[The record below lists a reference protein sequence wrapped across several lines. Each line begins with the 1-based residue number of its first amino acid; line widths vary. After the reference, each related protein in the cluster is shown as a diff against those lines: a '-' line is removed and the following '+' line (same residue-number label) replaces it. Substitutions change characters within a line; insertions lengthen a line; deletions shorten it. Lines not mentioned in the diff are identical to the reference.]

1 MRNRRGRSSFLLILL
16 LFAIFLFSS
25 GRTSAQAVPPS
36 AIFSEGEELVY
47 NVRYSFFNLGQ
58 VRIKTLNKM
67 RTATY
72 TAYQTKALIDSYPK
86 VPFVDLHAVYESLV
100 DSTVCSRGFVGKGK
114 EDERWNFARYSFEY
128 DRNRLLMEV
137 GNRDTVIAKRE
148 TVEVLG
154 PYNDGLSI
162 FFFARDHLMDNK
174 KLTVP
179 CVVMEKK
186 TTMRLDFKTQPS
198 SVEIDAIDYPV
209 DVVHF
214 DGSADFVGIFGLTG
228 DFEGWFSNDVARVP
242 IMAKMKVI
250 IGSVT
255 IELMEWKRP
264 GWSPPKGNG

>member
-1 MRNRRGRSSFLLILL
+1 MRNRRHRIFSLLISL
-16 LFAIFLFSS
+16 LFAVSLFSS
-25 GRTSAQAVPPS
+25 SRSSAQTAPPP
-36 AIFSEGEELVY
+36 AIFAEGEELVY
-47 NVRYSFFNLGQ
+47 NVRYSIFNLGQ
-58 VRIKTLNKM
+58 VRIKTLNKK

-100 DSTVCSRGFVGKGK
+100 DTTVFSRGFVGKGK

-128 DRNRLLMEV
+128 DRNRLLMEI

-148 TVEVLG
+148 TVEVRG
-154 PYNDGLSI
+154 PYNDGLSL
-162 FFFARDHLMDNK
+162 FFYAREHLMDNNQ
-174 KLTVP
+174 LTVP

-186 TTMRLDFKTQPS
+186 TTARLDFKNQKST
-198 SVEIDAIDYPV
+198 VEIDAADYPI

-228 DFEGWFSNDVARVP
+228 DFEGWFSNDRARVP

-250 IGSVT
+250 IGSIT